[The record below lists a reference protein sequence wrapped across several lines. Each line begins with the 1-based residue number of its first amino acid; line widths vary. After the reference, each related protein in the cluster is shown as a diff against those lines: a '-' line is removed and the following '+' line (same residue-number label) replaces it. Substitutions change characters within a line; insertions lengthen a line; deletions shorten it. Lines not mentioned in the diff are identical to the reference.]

1 MVKKVIKLSASWCS
15 PCKAYAKTFEEV
27 SRNEEFKDISFEE
40 IDIEEND
47 NIAEKY
53 KVRSVPT
60 TVILDENENVLN
72 IINGNISRTALE
84 TAIKQGIS

>member
-84 TAIKQGIS
+84 TAIKQ

>member
-1 MVKKVIKLSASWCS
+1 MVKKVIKLSAIWCS

>member
-60 TVILDENENVLN
+60 TVILDESENVLN